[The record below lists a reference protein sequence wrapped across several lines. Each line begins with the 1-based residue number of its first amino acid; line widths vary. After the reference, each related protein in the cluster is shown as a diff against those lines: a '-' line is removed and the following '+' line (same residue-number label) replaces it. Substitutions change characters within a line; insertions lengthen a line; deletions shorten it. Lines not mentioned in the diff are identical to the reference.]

1 MDAHSAKNRHS
12 LTEDNL
18 SLKIPETPAIP
29 VYNNASTG
37 PHPLQ
42 SGAELQAS
50 MEAGGCPPQL
60 FEILVQHH
68 AKLEQSAKIRQ
79 RALGEARK
87 GNSLTAIAL
96 FSHLIA
102 VNPDSATD
110 YNNRGLVY
118 FQNGQFDQAIADYN
132 RAIELNPAL
141 DRVYNNRANY
151 YAHHGQLAD
160 AILDYETA
168 IDLNPHNV
176 RAWINQGIT
185 FREMGEYER
194 AVHCF
199 EVALSFRVLEG
210 HIYAER
216 GRTHHL
222 SGDWNCAI
230 ADYYQA
236 LQVLPHSCEVTN
248 RRSCRLRQQT
258 VDWLDELLTPLGV
271 PGQAEPSL

>member
-1 MDAHSAKNRHS
+1 MDAHSARNRHS

-18 SLKIPETPAIP
+18 FLKLSEAPILP
-29 VYNNASTG
+29 VFSNEPSTADLDEADIKAAVDAS
-37 PHPLQ
+37 
-42 SGAELQAS
+42 
-50 MEAGGCPPQL
+50 GCPAQL
-60 FEILVQHH
+60 SDILVQHH
-68 AKLEQSAKIRQ
+68 IKLEQSSKIRQ
-79 RALGEARK
+79 RALNEARK
-87 GNSLTAIAL
+87 GNNLTAIAL

-118 FQNGQFDQAIADYN
+118 FQSSQLDQAIADYN
-132 RAIELNPAL
+132 RAIELNPVL

-151 YAHHGQLAD
+151 YAHQGQLTE

-185 FREMGEYER
+185 FREMGHYKR
-194 AVHCF
+194 AIHCF
-199 EVALSFRVLEG
+199 EVALNFRMLEG

-222 SGDWNCAI
+222 TGDWNCAVT
-230 ADYYQA
+230 DYYQA
-236 LQVLPHSCEVTN
+236 LQQLPLSCETIN
-248 RRSCRLRQQT
+248 RRSCRLRLQT
-258 VDWLDELLTPLGV
+258 IAWLDELLTPLGV
-271 PGQAEPSL
+271 PGQAESSL

>member
-12 LTEDNL
+12 LTEN
-18 SLKIPETPAIP
+18 SLFLKLPESPIIP
-29 VYNNASTG
+29 VYG
-37 PHPLQ
+37 
-42 SGAELQAS
+42 QAS
-50 MEAGGCPPQL
+50 SQLEPIQTEDGPAASPEASCPAQL
-60 FEILVQHH
+60 FEILAKHH
-68 AKLEQSAKIRQ
+68 AKLEESSKVRQ
-79 RALGEARK
+79 RALEEARK

-118 FQNGQFDQAIADYN
+118 FQNSQFEQALADYN
-132 RAIELNPAL
+132 QAIELNPAL

-151 YAHHGQLAD
+151 YAHHGQLAE

-194 AVHCF
+194 AIHCF
-199 EVALSFRVLEG
+199 EVALNFRTLEG

-222 SGDWNCAI
+222 TGDWNCAV

-236 LQVLPHSCEVTN
+236 LQILPRACETQN
-248 RRSCRLRQQT
+248 RRACRLRLQT
-258 VDWLDELLTPLGV
+258 IDWLDELLAPLGI